1 MRLQMASRGPTGK
14 PKGAQQRSK
23 GTLKATKMEGNDP
36 RGAKRRPYKNHKVKL
51 QYYLVNNTIQE
62 AKLQY
67 YLVNNTIRKS
77 VFYGFS
83 WKLHSYAVNNT
94 IQHTPKAP
102 NAAETAQPAAC
113 KPG

>member
-1 MRLQMASRGPTGK
+1 MTPRPSKSIENNAK
-14 PKGAQQRSK
+14 DPKGGPSK
-23 GTLKATKMEGNDP
+23 KQ
-36 RGAKRRPYKNHKVKL
+36 KVKL

-94 IQHTPKAP
+94 IQHTPKAA
-102 NAAETAQPAAC
+102 NMAETATPPAC